1 MKSFRICNQNIRKW
15 TGNKRI
21 LMILILMLFFTRVYT
36 KNVVILAINMGKTI
50 SPWLLPFLLNRR
62 YMKIIYLI
70 LVVFI
75 FCDAPFIDTNQP
87 YVFLRCNRNIWSIGQ
102 VLYIIIGSFIMVTM
116 LFVSTIIVNI
126 RYIRW
131 DSTWGDVISYAS
143 VTNVLANMGLSNDT
157 IGFSGKIVKYFSPLQ
172 AIAFTTLLLWMSFM
186 LIGLIIYVI
195 NIITRSQ
202 LLGILTVSFLVMLS
216 SGVDMLPGSI
226 KERAIWFSPF
236 SWNTLNNIKVTATSE
251 LPTIDYI
258 LGMYIGMIVI
268 LCIIAV
274 VAGRKLV
281 IDVHEC
287 SGGVANL
294 KTDNI
299 SEDNSIINVIH
310 VTKKFGQAVVLNDVN
325 ISFEKGKIHGLIGR
339 NGSGKTMLMKCICG
353 FVPITQGEIFVNGK
367 MIGKDIDVPDKLGAI
382 IETPGFLYNYSGY
395 NNLKFLAAIQNKIS
409 KDEICDAIK
418 LVGLD
423 PDSKKHVGKYS
434 LGMRQRLGLAQA
446 LMENPDILL
455 LDEPMNGLDKHG
467 VMEMRELFK
476 KLADNGKTIIMANH
490 SSEDIEALC
499 DTVCEMD
506 LGVLERIK

>member
-1 MKSFRICNQNIRKW
+1 
-15 TGNKRI
+15 
-21 LMILILMLFFTRVYT
+21 
-36 KNVVILAINMGKTI
+36 
-50 SPWLLPFLLNRR
+50 
-62 YMKIIYLI
+62 MKIIYLI

-172 AIAFTTLLLWMSFM
+172 AIAFT
-186 LIGLIIYVI
+186 
-195 NIITRSQ
+195 RSQ

-281 IDVHEC
+281 IDVHE
-287 SGGVANL
+287 
-294 KTDNI
+294 
-299 SEDNSIINVIH
+299 
-310 VTKKFGQAVVLNDVN
+310 
-325 ISFEKGKIHGLIGR
+325 
-339 NGSGKTMLMKCICG
+339 
-353 FVPITQGEIFVNGK
+353 
-367 MIGKDIDVPDKLGAI
+367 
-382 IETPGFLYNYSGY
+382 
-395 NNLKFLAAIQNKIS
+395 
-409 KDEICDAIK
+409 
-418 LVGLD
+418 
-423 PDSKKHVGKYS
+423 
-434 LGMRQRLGLAQA
+434 
-446 LMENPDILL
+446 
-455 LDEPMNGLDKHG
+455 
-467 VMEMRELFK
+467 EM
-476 KLADNGKTIIMANH
+476 
-490 SSEDIEALC
+490 
-499 DTVCEMD
+499 
-506 LGVLERIK
+506 

>member
-1 MKSFRICNQNIRKW
+1 MKSCRICNQNIRKW

-281 IDVHEC
+281 IDVHE
-287 SGGVANL
+287 
-294 KTDNI
+294 
-299 SEDNSIINVIH
+299 
-310 VTKKFGQAVVLNDVN
+310 
-325 ISFEKGKIHGLIGR
+325 
-339 NGSGKTMLMKCICG
+339 
-353 FVPITQGEIFVNGK
+353 
-367 MIGKDIDVPDKLGAI
+367 
-382 IETPGFLYNYSGY
+382 
-395 NNLKFLAAIQNKIS
+395 
-409 KDEICDAIK
+409 
-418 LVGLD
+418 
-423 PDSKKHVGKYS
+423 
-434 LGMRQRLGLAQA
+434 
-446 LMENPDILL
+446 
-455 LDEPMNGLDKHG
+455 
-467 VMEMRELFK
+467 EM
-476 KLADNGKTIIMANH
+476 
-490 SSEDIEALC
+490 
-499 DTVCEMD
+499 
-506 LGVLERIK
+506 

>member
-87 YVFLRCNRNIWSIGQ
+87 YVFLRCNR
-102 VLYIIIGSFIMVTM
+102 IGSFIMVTM

-281 IDVHEC
+281 IDVHE
-287 SGGVANL
+287 
-294 KTDNI
+294 
-299 SEDNSIINVIH
+299 
-310 VTKKFGQAVVLNDVN
+310 
-325 ISFEKGKIHGLIGR
+325 
-339 NGSGKTMLMKCICG
+339 
-353 FVPITQGEIFVNGK
+353 
-367 MIGKDIDVPDKLGAI
+367 
-382 IETPGFLYNYSGY
+382 
-395 NNLKFLAAIQNKIS
+395 
-409 KDEICDAIK
+409 
-418 LVGLD
+418 
-423 PDSKKHVGKYS
+423 
-434 LGMRQRLGLAQA
+434 
-446 LMENPDILL
+446 
-455 LDEPMNGLDKHG
+455 
-467 VMEMRELFK
+467 EM
-476 KLADNGKTIIMANH
+476 
-490 SSEDIEALC
+490 
-499 DTVCEMD
+499 
-506 LGVLERIK
+506 

>member
-1 MKSFRICNQNIRKW
+1 MKK
-15 TGNKRI
+15 
-21 LMILILMLFFTRVYT
+21 
-36 KNVVILAINMGKTI
+36 
-50 SPWLLPFLLNRR
+50 
-62 YMKIIYLI
+62 
-70 LVVFI
+70 
-75 FCDAPFIDTNQP
+75 
-87 YVFLRCNRNIWSIGQ
+87 
-102 VLYIIIGSFIMVTM
+102 
-116 LFVSTIIVNI
+116 
-126 RYIRW
+126 
-131 DSTWGDVISYAS
+131 
-143 VTNVLANMGLSNDT
+143 
-157 IGFSGKIVKYFSPLQ
+157 
-172 AIAFTTLLLWMSFM
+172 
-186 LIGLIIYVI
+186 
-195 NIITRSQ
+195 
-202 LLGILTVSFLVMLS
+202 
-216 SGVDMLPGSI
+216 
-226 KERAIWFSPF
+226 
-236 SWNTLNNIKVTATSE
+236 
-251 LPTIDYI
+251 
-258 LGMYIGMIVI
+258 
-268 LCIIAV
+268 
-274 VAGRKLV
+274 
-281 IDVHEC
+281 C

-476 KLADNGKTIIMANH
+476 KFADNGKTIIMANH

>member
-1 MKSFRICNQNIRKW
+1 
-15 TGNKRI
+15 
-21 LMILILMLFFTRVYT
+21 
-36 KNVVILAINMGKTI
+36 
-50 SPWLLPFLLNRR
+50 
-62 YMKIIYLI
+62 MKIIYLI

-281 IDVHEC
+281 IDVHE
-287 SGGVANL
+287 
-294 KTDNI
+294 
-299 SEDNSIINVIH
+299 
-310 VTKKFGQAVVLNDVN
+310 
-325 ISFEKGKIHGLIGR
+325 
-339 NGSGKTMLMKCICG
+339 
-353 FVPITQGEIFVNGK
+353 
-367 MIGKDIDVPDKLGAI
+367 
-382 IETPGFLYNYSGY
+382 
-395 NNLKFLAAIQNKIS
+395 
-409 KDEICDAIK
+409 
-418 LVGLD
+418 
-423 PDSKKHVGKYS
+423 
-434 LGMRQRLGLAQA
+434 
-446 LMENPDILL
+446 
-455 LDEPMNGLDKHG
+455 
-467 VMEMRELFK
+467 EM
-476 KLADNGKTIIMANH
+476 
-490 SSEDIEALC
+490 
-499 DTVCEMD
+499 
-506 LGVLERIK
+506 